1 MGDFLGEV
9 EMRVGW
15 RDAWGG
21 GGMCYPQARG
31 IVHIYRGL
39 IHERQWIAA
48 D

>member
-9 EMRVGW
+9 EMRVGMAGSLG
-15 RDAWGG
+15 RR
-21 GGMCYPQARG
+21 GMSYPQARG